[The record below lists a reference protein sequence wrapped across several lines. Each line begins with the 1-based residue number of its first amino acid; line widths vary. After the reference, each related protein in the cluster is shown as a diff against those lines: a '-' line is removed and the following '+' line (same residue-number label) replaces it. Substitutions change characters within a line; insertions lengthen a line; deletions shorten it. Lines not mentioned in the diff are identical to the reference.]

1 MRELERTRRRKG
13 RRRGWRSFAPR
24 GVMRKFEISRPSPAS
39 CHQPKKYNTAASHKR
54 LIQTP
59 CHLSTT
65 PLCCHAGDYKDG
77 WCKVFLPF
85 LPPYNAPA
93 LGVQPGNRDSTYT
106 FTVLCLR
113 PPIDL
118 LPRIDRQK
126 FLGRVCSCTNIGS
139 KGHRM
144 V

>member
-65 PLCCHAGDYKDG
+65 PSVATREIIKTAGVRYSSLSCHHITPRPL
-77 WCKVFLPF
+77 VF
-85 LPPYNAPA
+85 
-93 LGVQPGNRDSTYT
+93 NRATAILHTRSQSFAYDHRSIC
-106 FTVLCLR
+106 FPVS
-113 PPIDL
+113 
-118 LPRIDRQK
+118 IDRN
-126 FLGRVCSCTNIGS
+126 S
-139 KGHRM
+139 
-144 V
+144 